1 MTLLMIFAISLASI
15 HVILATNTMPE
26 LKKNVL
32 NFGYGVNFKYK
43 GMIAHSFDR

>member
-1 MTLLMIFAISLASI
+1 MTLLIIFAISLVSI

-32 NFGYGVNFKYK
+32 NFGYGANLNMK
-43 GMIAHSFDR
+43 AC